1 MTALRLTPLVLLLA
15 AACVEVSDR
24 KDSTA
29 ARAKIDTTSGALAV
43 TPTAVD
49 TTPASVTPLH
59 PPLIGPDSLTRVH
72 GVPTGAVA
80 QVLRADTTATLRVVD
95 STPASV
101 PSTDDLAI
109 LRREMIV
116 PVSGFTGAMLYDSYD
131 ELRGGTRKHEA
142 LDILAARG
150 TPVISAANGRILK
163 LFESKAGGHM
173 IYAADSTERF
183 ILMYAHLDGYQ
194 PGLVEGQRITQ
205 GQPIGTV
212 GTTGNAAANVPHLHF
227 AIARSPDVRIW
238 WKGSPVNPYPLLAH

>member
-1 MTALRLTPLVLLLA
+1 MTPSRIAPLALLLA

-24 KDSTA
+24 KDTTA

-43 TPTAVD
+43 TPAAVD
-49 TTPASVTPLH
+49 TTPASTTPRR
-59 PPLIGPDSLTRVH
+59 PPLIGPDSLTMIR
-72 GVPTGAVA
+72 GVPTGVVA
-80 QVLRADTTATLRVVD
+80 QALRTDTTATLRIVD
-95 STPASV
+95 STPAAV
-101 PSTDDLAI
+101 PSGDDLAI
-109 LRREMIV
+109 LKREMIV

-142 LDILAARG
+142 LDILASRG
-150 TPVISAANGRILK
+150 TPVISAAKGRILK

-183 ILMYAHLDGYQ
+183 ILMYAHLDSYQ

-205 GQPIGTV
+205 GQPLGTV
-212 GTTGNAAANVPHLHF
+212 GTSGNAAANVPHLHF

-238 WKGSPVNPYPLLAH
+238 WKGAPVNPYPLLAH